1 MFELLFFF
9 YKSFNSFVLY
19 NMKVILVLWET
30 EGFCPYCT
38 NIRHV
43 VSVFGRRVNSSKK
56 NLRSQNKITGG
67 GGNFMLFHFTVRRKM
82 FAATKVGM
90 GAQDPPP
97 DAASLNIIAISKSRN
112 NNYCSQSRKND
123 ISSNYQLLLHVYF
136 G

>member
-1 MFELLFFF
+1 MNICLAGWNNYTVKAYRGTELIQTTPVIFGQIVCVRFTFFF

-56 NLRSQNKITGG
+56 KIWKAKIKLRGG
-67 GGNFMLFHFTVRRKM
+67 ATSCFFTLLYVEKCLLRQKWGWAPKTPPLMLR
-82 FAATKVGM
+82 AW
-90 GAQDPPP
+90 
-97 DAASLNIIAISKSRN
+97 I
-112 NNYCSQSRKND
+112 
-123 ISSNYQLLLHVYF
+123 
-136 G
+136 